1 MLCFH
6 WLVKR
11 AWYFVTDRVIQLWEI
26 FLCVCTCSAIYVTS
40 SKIVHA
46 YLWIIL
52 YAYLSSSGLKRQPSP
67 LI

>member
-11 AWYFVTDRVIQLWEI
+11 AWYSVTDRVIQLREL
-26 FLCVCTCSAIYVTS
+26 FLRVCVCSAIHIIS
-40 SKIVHA
+40 SKRVHA

-52 YAYLSSSGLKRQPSP
+52 YAYLSSLGLKRQPSP
-67 LI
+67 LT